1 MPDKLPPWIT
11 PSTKNVNSY
20 CGFPLKT
27 CRDLHAILM
36 HICRFYW
43 YLEHQAC
50 FVCIDVICC
59 YSFEKCKCDV
69 SYLSMWFGSLLMCSD
84 EQVIHLCNARMDAKF
99 FVCTILLPLMSKG
112 VLLITWGENWKIDN
126 FKCKVRI
133 PHKIYEKKKK
143 FMNGTQVFS
152 CFLSPCQYFFLFVII
167 EALY

>member
-1 MPDKLPPWIT
+1 MSALT
-11 PSTKNVNSY
+11 V
-20 CGFPLKT
+20 GFPWKHLCS
-27 CRDLHAILM
+27 CRDLHTILM

-69 SYLSMWFGSLLMCSD
+69 CYLSMWFGSLLMCSD

-99 FVCTILLPLMSKG
+99 FVCTILLLLMSKS

-133 PHKIYEKKKK
+133 PHKIYEKKKNNSWMVHK
-143 FMNGTQVFS
+143 FSAVFCLHVS
-152 CFLSPCQYFFLFVII
+152 TFSYLSL
-167 EALY
+167 